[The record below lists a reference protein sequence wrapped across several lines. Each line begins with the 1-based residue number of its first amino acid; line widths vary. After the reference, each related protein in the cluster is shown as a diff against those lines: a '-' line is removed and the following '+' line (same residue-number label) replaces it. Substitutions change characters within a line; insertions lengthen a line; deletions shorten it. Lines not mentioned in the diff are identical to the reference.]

1 VLKSALAA
9 ALVVLALGPD
19 VLRSVDAIPAH
30 IAGRFREPFG
40 FERSASGQYFVFD
53 RRSQIVWGVDARGDS
68 AWEIVH
74 IGNEP
79 GRILNPFA
87 FAVAPDG
94 TFAVADAPNNQER
107 IQVFT
112 PAGFRTGGFTLPGKP
127 RARVVLDGLVLN
139 GIGSL
144 QYTGSSILISQPDMG
159 SLVSEYSLSGAPIR
173 SFGELRKTGHEDDP
187 ALHATLNI
195 GLPLVN
201 PRGGFFFVF
210 QTGEPVFRKYDANG
224 RLVFER
230 RIQGREIDDF
240 VSRLPSLWPKRAET
254 SGEIPFITPTIRA
267 AAVDRSGHLWTSF
280 AEPVTYEFDEDGDK
294 IRAVQFRAAGLV
306 SPNHMSF
313 DDKGRMLVTPGL
325 FVFDVSGKATE
336 ERTPAF
342 RR

>member
-1 VLKSALAA
+1 MLSLVAA
-9 ALVVLALGPD
+9 AMGPEVV
-19 VLRSVDAIPAH
+19 RSIDAIPAH
-30 IAGRFREPFG
+30 VAGRFRDPAG

-53 RRSQIVWGVDARGDS
+53 RRNQIVYGVDARGES

-94 TFAVADAPNNQER
+94 SFAVADAPNNQER
-107 IQVFT
+107 IQIFT
-112 PAGFRTGGFTLPGKP
+112 PAGFRTGGFTLPGKA

-139 GIGSL
+139 SIGSL
-144 QYTGSSILISQPDMG
+144 QYTGTSIFLSQPDTG
-159 SLVSEYSLSGAPIR
+159 SLVTEYSVSGAVIR
-173 SFGELRKTGHEDDP
+173 SFGELRRTGHEDDR
-187 ALHATLNI
+187 AVHAALNI

-210 QTGEPVFRKYDANG
+210 QTGEPIFRRYDAGG

-240 VSRLPSLWPKRAET
+240 VSRLPSLWPKRDSAT
-254 SGEIPFITPTIRA
+254 GEIPFLAPTIRT
-267 AAVDRSGHLWTSF
+267 AAVDASGRLWTSF
-280 AEPVTYEFDEDGDK
+280 AEPTTYEFDADGDK
-294 IRAVQFRAAGLV
+294 IRAVQFRGAGPV

-325 FVFDVSGKATE
+325 FVFDVQT
-336 ERTPAF
+336 RP
-342 RR
+342 

>member
-1 VLKSALAA
+1 VTGIRLALSLLA
-9 ALVVLALGPD
+9 LALGPA
-19 VLRSVDAIPAH
+19 VIRSVDAIPAH
-30 IAGRFREPFG
+30 IAGRFRDPFG

-53 RRSQIVWGVDARGDS
+53 RRNQVVYGVDARGETV
-68 AWEIVH
+68 WEIVH

-94 TFAVADAPNNQER
+94 SFAVADAPGNRER

-112 PAGFRTGGFTLPGKP
+112 PAGFRIGGFTLPGKP
-127 RARVVLDGLVLN
+127 RARVALDGLVLN

-144 QYTGSSILISQPDMG
+144 QYTGTSILLSQPDTG
-159 SLVSEYSLSGAPIR
+159 SLVTEYSTSGGLIR
-173 SFGELRKTGHEDDP
+173 SFGELRPTGHEDDR

-195 GLPLVN
+195 GLPLVD

-210 QTGEPVFRKYDANG
+210 QTGEPMFRKYDARG

-240 VSRLPSLWPKRAET
+240 VNRLPSLWPKRDAT
-254 SGEIPFITPTIRA
+254 AGEMPFLAPTIRT
-267 AAVDRSGHLWTSF
+267 AAVDAAGRLWTSF
-280 AEPVTYEFDEDGDK
+280 AEPVTYVFDADGDK
-294 IRAVQFRAAGLV
+294 SRAVRFLGAGPV

-313 DDKGRMLVTPGL
+313 DEKGRMLVTPGL
-325 FVFDVSGKATE
+325 YVFDVK
-336 ERTPAF
+336 
-342 RR
+342 

>member
-1 VLKSALAA
+1 VTGIRLALSLLA
-9 ALVVLALGPD
+9 LALGPD
-19 VLRSVDAIPAH
+19 VIRSVDAIPSH
-30 IAGRFREPFG
+30 VAGRFRDPAG

-53 RRSQIVWGVDARGDS
+53 RRSQIVYGVDARGEN

-94 TFAVADAPNNQER
+94 SFAVADAPGNRER
-107 IQVFT
+107 IQIFT
-112 PAGFRTGGFTLPGKP
+112 PAGFRIGGFTLPGRP

-144 QYTGSSILISQPDMG
+144 QYTGTSVLLSQPETG
-159 SLVSEYSLSGAPIR
+159 SLVTEYSTSGGLIR
-173 SFGELRKTGHEDDP
+173 SFGELRQTGHEDDG
-187 ALHATLNI
+187 ALHAALNI
-195 GLPLVN
+195 GLPLVD

-210 QTGEPVFRKYDANG
+210 QTGEPMFRRYDARG

-240 VSRLPSLWPKRAET
+240 VSKLPSLWPKRDSTA
-254 SGEIPFITPTIRA
+254 GEIPFLAPTIRT
-267 AAVDRSGHLWTSF
+267 AAVDAVGRLWTSF
-280 AEPVTYEFDEDGDK
+280 AEPVTYVFDADGDK
-294 IRAVQFRAAGLV
+294 VRAVQFRGAGPV

-313 DDKGRMLVTPGL
+313 DEKGRMLVTPGL
-325 FVFDVSGKATE
+325 YVFDVQ
-336 ERTPAF
+336 
-342 RR
+342 

>member
-1 VLKSALAA
+1 VKSWLARLKPRAPVF

-30 IAGRFREPFG
+30 IAGRFRDPSG
-40 FERSASGQYFVFD
+40 FERSSSGEYFVFD
-53 RRSQIVWGVDARGDS
+53 RRSQIVWGVDPRGDS

-94 TFAVADAPNNQER
+94 TFAVGDAPNNQER

-127 RARVVLDGLVLN
+127 HARVTLDGVVLN

-144 QYTGSSILISQPDMG
+144 QYTGTSILLSQPDTG
-159 SLVSEYSLSGAPIR
+159 SLVSEYALNGAPIR
-173 SFGELRKTGHEDDP
+173 SFGQLRATGHEDDQ
-187 ALHATLNI
+187 AVHVMLNT
-195 GLPLVN
+195 GVPLVD

-210 QTGEPVFRKYDANG
+210 QTGEPVFRKYDAKG
-224 RLVFER
+224 ALLFER

-240 VSRLPSLWPKRAET
+240 ISKLPSLWPMRPT
-254 SGEIPFITPTIRA
+254 TGGELPFITPTIRA
-267 AAVDRSGHLWTSF
+267 AAVDPSGHLWISF
-280 AEPVTYEFDEDGDK
+280 TENVTYEFDGDGDK
-294 IRAVQFRAAGLV
+294 IRAVQFRAAGPV

-313 DDKGRMLVTPGL
+313 DEKGRMLVTPGL
-325 FVFDVSGKATE
+325 YVFNVQ
-336 ERTPAF
+336 
-342 RR
+342 